1 MLSPWLAGSARHL
14 AVGAALLTAL
24 GWLCWRAYA
33 AITPV
38 PAEPLGDLPDDGPQ
52 APATT

>member
-1 MLSPWLAGSARHL
+1 MKDASSQNRKLR
-14 AVGAALLTAL
+14 AALLTAL
-24 GWLCWRAYA
+24 GWLCWRGYA

-52 APATT
+52 APAPT